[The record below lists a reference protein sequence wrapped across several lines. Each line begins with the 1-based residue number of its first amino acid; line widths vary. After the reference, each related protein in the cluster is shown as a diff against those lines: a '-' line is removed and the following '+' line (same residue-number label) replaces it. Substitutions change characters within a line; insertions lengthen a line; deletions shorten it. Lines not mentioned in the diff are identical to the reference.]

1 MSGVDSERSSRF
13 HNAARALFSSYAPF
27 SRCLVS
33 PFSRSS
39 VGQRTFSSAAFQRCA
54 ASASDFFVA
63 AIPAKIYRSDMDGRI
78 QGLFLHLRKANG
90 PASPF
95 PYNKLEKFGG
105 SVRAELRQKKSPL
118 SWIPC
123 IRVCVMI
130 FIFSRCCRLC
140 RLPCYIRKLTIHE
153 SVPYRRV
160 PKISRW
166 TIR

>member
-13 HNAARALFSSYAPF
+13 HNAARALFSSYVAPF

-63 AIPAKIYRSDMDGRI
+63 AIPAKIYRSDMDGRM
-78 QGLFLHLRKANG
+78 QGLFLRVRKANG

-95 PYNKLEKFGG
+95 LYNTLEKFAG
-105 SVRAELRQKKSPL
+105 SVRAELRQKKNRPFL
-118 SWIPC
+118 GFP
-123 IRVCVMI
+123 VYAYA
-130 FIFSRCCRLC
+130 L
-140 RLPCYIRKLTIHE
+140 
-153 SVPYRRV
+153 
-160 PKISRW
+160 
-166 TIR
+166 